1 VSRNQNIKTLK
12 KAFLKTTFSSQFIL
26 LTFLLTQFYVKPALS
41 ATTII
46 DSSNIATSSIGNND
60 IVNFTGGG
68 SLIVDSGKT
77 LDSLSTASTFGNV
90 NFSAAS
96 NLSITNSIGASGKA
110 LNNISFNANG
120 SLILGGD
127 VYLNNGITTAINN
140 SGNINLNSINILQK
154 IESTIGTNN
163 YNLKELLIS
172 QDKGAIFNKDVYVT
186 TLINNGV
193 NSEISGSG
201 NLNFVNAGINDNF
214 IISNSGNVNIGG
226 TKLDENG
233 NTTNFGTVS
242 IDTNKALTINNNT
255 TSLSNLLIAGSGKVI
270 INNTKNLNILG
281 NISGAS
287 GSINIEDVNKAGDP
301 SNSGTL
307 TLSGKI
313 TQTIEASIGSSS
325 TSLSNLVNLN
335 VNNVLSS
342 TKPSISDGVVL
353 SNDAYLNN
361 IRFTNIADISKIS
374 IATGKSINLL
384 RNIAES
390 SGGSGI
396 ITGAGKLIL
405 NGTSNQTLDAN
416 LGTSLTDRLG
426 ELQINSTSKIT
437 LNDASYL
444 EKLTSSKISSLANNS
459 ILNINILDAQ
469 DSLKI
474 SGSGDFEVK
483 TLNIATGKNL
493 TLENDK
499 TIKITNGINGLGAI
513 KTNSTNTGNM
523 FFSSSTNIN
532 VASQIGESSAYLNK
546 IIVNNADGIAV
557 NFNNDVFA
565 SSLNF
570 TNSAGQSK
578 IAIADAKTLNILGD
592 VNNLSDSIISGA
604 GTLSLSGTSK
614 EQNIYAKVGVKPTID
629 PITSQQIINP
639 ILKINNPFG
648 VTFYENSFVET
659 LTLTNGAIKIA
670 GKTLTINDNLNLTN
684 QSFTSKIINDFGK
697 IKSSNLTVAN
707 TTNIAFDYS
716 NTNIDLDYA
725 PSSSALALTTPY
737 TIMESTRINGDIN
750 LVKISDN
757 SYLFDNILEISGNNI
772 VTKIKVSDNYNEANI
787 GSQNYQTLNN
797 ALSSSNLA
805 SKFFRISSKENLN
818 LALISLKPMPIE
830 TTINNALNVNDTT
843 FSAISSH
850 LKNFDLTTAINNPS
864 DKNTNNKKP
873 KKIELWGQLFGNKL
887 TLKSNDSKQKFD
899 NNNYGGII
907 GFDHLIKS
915 NENDILIGSALAINK
930 SRIFDDLKIHNNNI
944 NSYQIALYNINY
956 SKIYEGFYSKNL
968 ANLSLNKHK
977 NSRTLTIE
985 NYQENLKSNFNGK
998 SYSFESGFGYK
1009 FKIIDDFSITPDF
1022 AVQYFKLSQDSYAEK
1037 AQSDSSLAVKGFN
1050 YNEFIAKLGV
1060 NFAGKFTYS
1069 EYEYQPNF
1077 AISWDRK
1084 LKNNRQ
1090 LTQSNFLSGGNSN
1103 INSLKILQRDK
1114 LNLGFGLNLADK
1126 NNQRLNLKY
1135 DLQLANKFVN
1145 NVGFVEYSWEF

>member
-1 VSRNQNIKTLK
+1 LK
-12 KAFLKTTFSSQFIL
+12 KALLKTTFSSQFIL
-26 LTFLLTQFYVKPALS
+26 LTFLLTQLYSQPALS
-41 ATTII
+41 ATTNI
-46 DSSNIATSSIGNND
+46 DSSNISTSSIGDND
-60 IVNFTGGG
+60 TVNFTGGG

-77 LDSLSTASTFGNV
+77 LESLTTTTPYGNV
-90 NFSAAS
+90 NFSTAN
-96 NLSITNSIGASGKA
+96 NLTLTNSIGTSSKP

-127 VYLNNGITTAINN
+127 VYLNNGITTATNN
-140 SGNINLNSINILQK
+140 SGNINLNSNNILQK

-163 YNLKELLIS
+163 YNLKELSIN
-172 QDKGAIFNKDVYVT
+172 QDKGAIFNKDVNIT
-186 TLINNGV
+186 NLINNGV
-193 NSEISGSG
+193 GSEISGSG
-201 NLNFVNAGINDNF
+201 NLNFINAEINDNF
-214 IISNSGNVNIGG
+214 KISNFGNVNIGG

-233 NTTNFGTVS
+233 NTVNLGTIS
-242 IDTNKALTINNNT
+242 IITNKALTINNNT
-255 TSLSNLLIAGSGKVI
+255 TSLSNLSIADSGKVI

-281 NISGAS
+281 NITGAN
-287 GSINIEDVNKAGDP
+287 GSINIEDVSKAGDP
-301 SNSGTL
+301 ANSGTL
-307 TLSGKI
+307 TLFGKI

-342 TKPSISDGVVL
+342 EKPSISDGVVL

-361 IRFTNIADISKIS
+361 IRFTNITDISKIS

-396 ITGAGKLIL
+396 ITGVGKLIL
-405 NGTSNQTLDAN
+405 NGTSNQTIDAN
-416 LGTSLTDRLG
+416 LGTSNTDRLG

-437 LNDASYL
+437 LNDTSYL
-444 EKLTSSKISSLANNS
+444 EKLTTSKISSLSNNS
-459 ILNINILDAQ
+459 TLNTNILDVQ
-469 DSLKI
+469 KSLRI
-474 SGSGDFEVK
+474 SGSGDFEVAN
-483 TLNIATGKNL
+483 LNIANAENL

-499 TIKITNGINGLGAI
+499 TIKITNASTGSGAI
-513 KTNSTNTGNM
+513 KTNNSGTGNI
-523 FFSSSTNIN
+523 FFSSNGDIN
-532 VASQIGESSAYLNK
+532 VANQIGESNAYLNK
-546 IIVNNADGIAV
+546 IIVNNADGKAV
-557 NFNNDVFA
+557 NFNNNVFA

-570 TNSAGQSK
+570 TNSTGQSK
-578 IAIADAKTLNILGD
+578 IVITNDKTLNISGD

-604 GTLSLSGTSK
+604 GTLKLSGVTK
-614 EQNIYAKVGVKPTID
+614 EQNIYTKIGASGN
-629 PITSQQIINP
+629 SLQE
-639 ILKINNPFG
+639 LEINNPFG
-648 VTFYENSFVET
+648 VTLYQDSFVET
-659 LTLTNGAIKIA
+659 LTLSNGAIKIA
-670 GKTLTINDNLNLTN
+670 GKTLTINNNLDLAN

-737 TIMESTRINGDIN
+737 TIMESTGINGDIN

-797 ALSSSNLA
+797 ALSSSNLS
-805 SKFFRISSKENLN
+805 SKFVRISNKENLN
-818 LALISLKPMPIE
+818 LALISLKPIPIE
-830 TTINNALNVNDTT
+830 TTINNALNINDTT
-843 FSAISSH
+843 FSAISTH
-850 LKNFDLTTAINNPS
+850 LKNFDLTTAINNSS
-864 DKNTNNKKP
+864 DDNSNNKKP
-873 KKIELWGQLFGNKL
+873 KKIELWGQIFGNKL

-915 NENDILIGSALAINK
+915 KDNDILIGSAIAINK

-944 NSYQIALYNINY
+944 DSYQIALYNINY
-956 SKIYEGFYSKNL
+956 SKINEGFYSKNL
-968 ANLSLNKHK
+968 ANLSLNKYK
-977 NSRTLTIE
+977 NLRTLKIE

-998 SYSFESGFGYK
+998 SYSFESGVGYK

-1022 AVQYFKLSQDSYAEK
+1022 AVQYFKLSQDSYKEK
-1037 AQSDSSLAVKGFN
+1037 SQADSSLAVKGFN

-1069 EYEYQPNF
+1069 EYEYKPNF

-1090 LTQSNFLSGGNSN
+1090 LTQSNFVSGGNSN

>member
-1 VSRNQNIKTLK
+1 M
-12 KAFLKTTFSSQFIL
+12 
-26 LTFLLTQFYVKPALS
+26 LTQLYSQPALS
-41 ATTII
+41 ATTNI
-46 DSSNIATSSIGNND
+46 DSSNISTSSIGDND
-60 IVNFTGGG
+60 TVNFTGGG

-77 LDSLSTASTFGNV
+77 LESLTTTTPYGNV
-90 NFSAAS
+90 NFSIAN
-96 NLSITNSIGASGKA
+96 NLTLTNSIGTSSKP

-127 VYLNNGITTAINN
+127 VYLNNGITTATNN
-140 SGNINLNSINILQK
+140 SGNINLNSNNILQK

-163 YNLKELLIS
+163 YNLKELSIN
-172 QDKGAIFNKDVYVT
+172 QDKGAIFNKDVNIT
-186 TLINNGV
+186 NLINNGV
-193 NSEISGSG
+193 GSEISGSG
-201 NLNFVNAGINDNF
+201 NLNFINAEINDNF
-214 IISNSGNVNIGG
+214 KISNSGNVNIGG

-233 NTTNFGTVS
+233 NTVNLGTIS
-242 IDTNKALTINNNT
+242 IITNKALTINNNT
-255 TSLSNLLIAGSGKVI
+255 TSLSNLSIADSGKVI

-281 NISGAS
+281 NISGAN
-287 GSINIEDVNKAGDP
+287 GSINIEDVSKAGDP
-301 SNSGTL
+301 ANSGTL

-361 IRFTNIADISKIS
+361 IRFTNITDISKIS

-405 NGTSNQTLDAN
+405 NGTSTQTIDAN
-416 LGTSLTDRLG
+416 LGTSTTDRLG

-483 TLNIATGKNL
+483 TLNIATAKNL

-499 TIKITNGINGLGAI
+499 TIKITNAITGLGAI
-513 KTNSTNTGNM
+513 KTNSANTGNM

-570 TNSAGQSK
+570 TNSTGQSK
-578 IAIADAKTLNILGD
+578 IAIATTKTLNISGD

-604 GTLSLSGTSK
+604 GTLKLSGATK
-614 EQNIYAKVGVKPTID
+614 EQNIYAKIGADATKLGV
-629 PITSQQIINP
+629 
-639 ILKINNPFG
+639 LEINNPFG
-648 VTFYENSFVET
+648 VTFYQNSFVET

-670 GKTLTINDNLNLTN
+670 GKTLNINDNLNLTN
-684 QSFTSKIINDFGK
+684 QNFTSKIIDDFGK
-697 IKSSNLTVAN
+697 INAKNLTIDAS
-707 TTNIAFDYS
+707 TNIAFDYS
-716 NTNIDLDYA
+716 NTNIDLEYA
-725 PSSSALALTTPY
+725 PSPSALAFAPTY
-737 TIMESTRINGDIN
+737 TIMESTAISGDIN
-750 LVKISDN
+750 LVKVSDN
-757 SYLFDNILEISGNNI
+757 SYLFDNILETKDNKII
-772 VTKIKVSDNYNEANI
+772 TKIKISDNYSEANI
-787 GSQNYQTLNN
+787 GSEDYQTLNN
-797 ALSSSNLA
+797 ALASSNLA
-805 SKFFRISSKENLN
+805 SKFVRISNKENLN
-818 LALISLKPMPIE
+818 LALTSLKPIPIE

-843 FSAISSH
+843 FSAISTH

-864 DKNTNNKKP
+864 DKNTNNKKS

-887 TLKSNDSKQKFD
+887 TLKSNDSKQKFN

-915 NENDILIGSALAINK
+915 KDNDILIGSALAINK

-944 NSYQIALYNINY
+944 DSYQIALYNINY
-956 SKIYEGFYSKNL
+956 SKINEGFYSKNL
-968 ANLSLNKHK
+968 ANLSLNKYK
-977 NSRTLTIE
+977 NLRTLKIE
-985 NYQENLKSNFNGK
+985 NYREDLKSNFSGK

-1009 FKIIDDFSITPDF
+1009 FKIIDDFSITPDLSI
-1022 AVQYFKLSQDSYAEK
+1022 QYFKLSQDSYTEK
-1037 AQSDSSLAVKGFN
+1037 AQADSSLAVKGFN

-1069 EYEYQPNF
+1069 EYEYKPNF

-1090 LTQSNFLSGGNSN
+1090 LTQSNFVSGGNSN

-1135 DLQLANKFVN
+1135 DLQLANHFVN